1 MYLKRLELR
10 GFKTFASYTDFLF
23 DAGITAVVGP
33 NGSGKSNIADAVR
46 WVLGEQSY
54 TALRGKRTE
63 DMIFAGTSRRA
74 QLGMAEAVLTF
85 DNTSHWLPIDFS
97 EVTVS
102 RRAYRSGENQYLINS
117 SRVRLR
123 DVLELLGKAGLG
135 RQGFVVVGQGLIDA
149 ALSLRPEERRILFE
163 EAAGIHIY
171 QEKRADALNKLAE
184 THQNLLRLHDILS
197 EIAPRMR
204 DLEHQAKRAEEREI
218 LGRDLEKML
227 RLYYGYHWQRLQARV
242 AEADASLHRRQEE
255 LSLGR
260 GRLHEVEALITSTH
274 GRQGE
279 LRRQLSVW
287 HTASADLHSQAEG
300 TGRELAVSRERL
312 SLLQARQME
321 LQAEV
326 LQLKARHSTLDENAA
341 TAEGELHQLQ
351 DDARQQADGLQGLR
365 AQWQHAE
372 ELRHGLERDVEKARD
387 QTFRLATALAD
398 ARNRW
403 KGSRER
409 QAQVLAERDKGQ
421 RELVSVE
428 DGLAA
433 LKDESEK
440 IQRQRAEALQ
450 AMRTVTA
457 RQSRA
462 QDKLAALEAELPAQR
477 EAWAS
482 AARERQRAQD
492 RHEMLQGLRQSM
504 AGFAPGVKA
513 VLEAKSHLSGIVGP
527 VTGLLRVP
535 ERLERAI
542 EAALSSYAQALV
554 VEGWDDAAKA
564 IAELRQ
570 KDAGWATFLPLDS
583 LTPPQPQ
590 RAPVGQGVMGVAQE
604 LVEFDAR
611 YAPVFQL
618 LLGRVI
624 LVEDLDTARQVRTRL
639 RSGQRI
645 VTLSGDVVQATGV
658 VSGGSGKRQGSLLA
672 QEREWRELPA
682 QLASWQE
689 QEQAKETALQKL
701 EREHAACRQDV
712 AAATGELKVLS
723 TQLQE
728 VEKSLSDAQQKTERL
743 QSEIEWRHRLDE
755 GQQREL
761 RALEAKAAD
770 LQREVD
776 QRVHEHG
783 DSKTTLDELMTAS
796 ETARHDEDLAR
807 QAVTDAEMAWAVAQR
822 RAEEHERLLS
832 AQRADAERY
841 AKEMADRSQRAT
853 QLQQEAESLAARV
866 GALQADANDVSAQI
880 TAFGTQ
886 MDPAEAELQVLDSQA
901 ASLEKE
907 LARARQRLTELD
919 TLHSQQVLESERR
932 RDAFESLEH
941 RIEEDLGDIEYPTE
955 RVKQLRLEFLGQQQ
969 VLPPTDT
976 LPENLGTEIR
986 DLKARLRRMG
996 SVNPNAPQEYHEVS
1010 QRHHFLHSQI
1020 SDLEQSANSL
1030 QQVIKELDEVM
1041 KNEFLAV
1048 FAVVATE
1055 FSRYFELLFRG
1066 GQAKLTLTDPDNPST
1081 TGVEILARPPG
1092 KRQQSLALLS
1102 GGERALTATALLL
1115 AVLKARPLPF
1125 CFLDEVDAMLDE
1137 ANVGRFRAMLEEFA
1151 KQTQFI
1157 VITHNR
1163 QTIEAANTIYG
1174 VSMGEDGI
1182 SKVISLQLKDAERAD
1197 SSKQTAVSSQQS
1209 SVDRKSTRLNSSH

>member
-23 DAGITAVVGP
+23 DSGVTAVVGP

-74 QLGMAEAVLTF
+74 QLGMAEAILTF
-85 DNTSHWLPIDFS
+85 DNAGHWLPIDFS

-102 RRAYRSGENQYLINS
+102 RRAYRSGENQYLING

-135 RQGFVVVGQGLIDA
+135 RQGFVVVGQGLVDA

-184 THQNLLRLHDILS
+184 TQQNLLRLHDILS

-218 LGRDLEKML
+218 VGHDLEKML

-242 AEADASLHRRQEE
+242 VEGDASLRRRLEE
-255 LSLGR
+255 LNLGR
-260 GRLHEVEALITSTH
+260 GRLHEVEALITSTQV
-274 GRQGE
+274 RQGE
-279 LRRQLSVW
+279 LRRQLSAW
-287 HTASADLHSQAEG
+287 HKASADLHSQAEA

-326 LQLKARHSTLDENAA
+326 LQLEARHSTLDENAA
-341 TAEGELHQLQ
+341 AAEAEFRQLQ
-351 DDARQQADGLQGLR
+351 DNARQQADGLQGLR

-372 ELRHGLERDVEKARD
+372 ELRQALEQDVERARD
-387 QTFRLATALAD
+387 RTFRLAAALAD

-421 RELVSVE
+421 RECVTVE
-428 DGLAA
+428 EGLAA
-433 LKDESEK
+433 LKDDSRK
-440 IQRQRAEALQ
+440 IKRQRTEVLQ
-450 AMRTVTA
+450 AIRTVTA
-457 RQSRA
+457 RQSKA
-462 QDKLAALEAELPAQR
+462 QKKLAALEAELPAQR
-477 EAWAS
+477 EAWSA

-492 RHEMLQGLRQSM
+492 HYEMLQGLRQSM

-513 VLEAKSHLSGIVGP
+513 VLEARSHLSGIVGP
-527 VTGLLRVP
+527 VSGLLRVP
-535 ERLERAI
+535 ERLEQAI
-542 EAALSSYAQALV
+542 EAALGSYAQALV
-554 VEGWDDAAKA
+554 VEGWDDAVQA

-570 KDAGWATFLPLDS
+570 NGAGWATFIPLDS
-583 LTPPQPQ
+583 LTPPRTE
-590 RAPVGQGVMGVAQE
+590 RAPAGQGVLGLAQE
-604 LVEFDAR
+604 LVEYDAR
-611 YAPVFQL
+611 HAPVFQL
-618 LLGRVI
+618 LLGRVL
-624 LVEDLDTARQVRTRL
+624 LVEDLDTARRMRTRL
-639 RSGQRI
+639 RPSQRI

-658 VSGGSGKRQGSLLA
+658 ISGGLGQRQGSLLA

-682 QLASWQE
+682 RLASWE
-689 QEQAKETALQKL
+689 KQEQAQDAALQKL
-701 EREHAACRQDV
+701 EQEHAACRQDL
-712 AAATGELKVLS
+712 AAAAGELKAFS
-723 TQLQE
+723 TQLE
-728 VEKSLSDAQQKTERL
+728 GAEKSLSDAQQKGERL
-743 QSEIEWRHRLDE
+743 QSEMEWRHRIDE

-761 RALEAKAAD
+761 RALNVKAAD
-770 LQREVD
+770 LQHEVD
-776 QRVHEHG
+776 QRAQEHAE
-783 DSKTTLDELMTAS
+783 SKAALDKLLTAL
-796 ETARHDEDLAR
+796 ETARHDEEMAR
-807 QAVTDAEMAWAVAQR
+807 QAATDAEMAWAVAQR

-832 AQRADAERY
+832 TQRADAERY
-841 AKEMADRSQRAT
+841 ATEMADRSLRAT
-853 QLQQEAESLAARV
+853 QLQHEAESLAARV
-866 GALQADANDVSAQI
+866 AALQAEADHVSAQL
-880 TAFGTQ
+880 AALGTQ
-886 MDPAEAELQVLDSQA
+886 MDPAEAELQVLDSQG

-907 LARARQRLTELD
+907 LTSARQRLTELD

-932 RDAFESLEH
+932 RDAFESLEQ

-969 VLPPTDT
+969 VLPPAET
-976 LPENLGTEIR
+976 LPENLGTEIK

-996 SVNPNAPQEYHEVS
+996 SVNPNAPQEYRDVS
-1010 QRHHFLHSQI
+1010 QRHHFLQAQI
-1020 SDLEQSANSL
+1020 SDLEQSADSL

-1041 KNEFLAV
+1041 KSEFLAV
-1048 FAVVATE
+1048 FGVVATE
-1055 FSRYFELLFRG
+1055 FSRYFDLLFHG
-1066 GQAKLTLTDPDNPST
+1066 GQARLTLTDPDNPST

-1102 GGERALTATALLL
+1102 GGERALTATALLF

-1163 QTIEAANTIYG
+1163 QTIEASNTIYG
-1174 VSMGEDGI
+1174 VSMGEDGV
-1182 SKVISLQLKDAERAD
+1182 SKVISLQLKDAERAATHRPAD
-1197 SSKQTAVSSQQS
+1197 GETFGSQQPAVSS
-1209 SVDRKSTRLNSSH
+1209 

>member
-54 TALRGKRTE
+54 SALRGKRTE

-74 QLGMAEAVLTF
+74 QLGMAEAILTF
-85 DNTSHWLPIDFS
+85 DNASHWLPIDFG

-102 RRAYRSGENQYLINS
+102 RRAYRSGENQYLING

-123 DVLELLGKAGLG
+123 DVTELLGKAGLG
-135 RQGFVVVGQGLIDA
+135 RQGFVVIGQGLVDA
-149 ALSLRPEERRILFE
+149 ALTLRAEERRILFE
-163 EAAGIHIY
+163 EAAGIHVY
-171 QEKRADALNKLAE
+171 QEKRAEALDKLAE
-184 THQNLLRLHDILS
+184 TQQNLLRLHDILS

-218 LGRDLEKML
+218 LSRDLEKML

-242 AEADASLHRRQEE
+242 AEATAALHHRQEE

-260 GRLHEVEALITSTH
+260 GRVHEVEAFVSSTQA
-274 GRQGE
+274 RQGE

-287 HTASADLHSQAEG
+287 HQASADLHSQAEA

-326 LQLKARHSTLDENAA
+326 LQLESRRASLTENTA
-341 TAEGELHQLQ
+341 TAQSALEQLLDTVRQQTAGLQ
-351 DDARQQADGLQGLR
+351 DLR
-365 AQWQHAE
+365 AQWQRTEQA
-372 ELRHGLERDVEKARD
+372 RQGLERDVEKARD

-403 KGSRER
+403 KASRER

-421 RELVSVE
+421 RELVTVE
-428 DGLAA
+428 DGLAT
-433 LKDESEK
+433 LKEQAEK
-440 IQRQRAEALQ
+440 TQRQRAEALQ
-450 AMRTVTA
+450 ALEKAMA
-457 RQSRA
+457 RQNQTQER
-462 QDKLAALEAELPAQR
+462 LATLEGELPG
-477 EAWAS
+477 
-482 AARERQRAQD
+482 ARETWATVARESQRAQD
-492 RHEMLQGLRQSM
+492 RNEMLQGLRESM
-504 AGFAPGVKA
+504 AGLAPGVKA
-513 VLEAKSHLSGIVGP
+513 VLDARAHLSGILGP
-527 VTGLLRVP
+527 VTGLVRVP

-542 EAALSSYAQALV
+542 EAALGSYAQALV
-554 VEGWDDAAKA
+554 VERWDDAARA

-570 KDAGWATFLPLDS
+570 KSAGWATFLPLDS
-583 LTPPQPQ
+583 LTPPPAQN
-590 RAPVGQGVMGVAQE
+590 APAGKGVLGPAQE
-604 LVEFDAR
+604 LVEYDPR
-611 YAPVFQL
+611 YGPAFQL
-618 LLGRVI
+618 LLGRVVV
-624 LVEDLDTARQVRTRL
+624 VEDLDTARRVRPAL
-639 RSGQRI
+639 KPGQRI
-645 VTLSGDVVQATGV
+645 VTLSGDVVQATGIL
-658 VSGGSGKRQGSLLA
+658 SGGSGKRQGSLLA

-682 QLASWQE
+682 QLKSLQE
-689 QEQAKETALQKL
+689 HEEVEKTALQKL
-701 EREHAACRQDV
+701 EGEHSACRQDV
-712 AAATGELKVLS
+712 AAATQELKTLS
-723 TQLQE
+723 AQLQG
-728 VEKSLSDAQQKTERL
+728 VEKSLNDVQQKMERL
-743 QSEIEWRHRLDE
+743 RSETEWRRRLDE
-755 GQQREL
+755 GQLREL
-761 RALEAKAAD
+761 RALEAKATD

-776 QRVHEHG
+776 QHVQGHTDFKSG
-783 DSKTTLDELMTAS
+783 LDKLIQS
-796 ETARHDEDLAR
+796 FDTARRDEGVAR
-807 QAVTDAEMAWAVAQR
+807 QAATDAEMALAAVQR
-822 RAEEHERLLS
+822 RAEEHQRLLA
-832 AQRADAERY
+832 AQRTDAEHY
-841 AKEMADRSQRAT
+841 AQDMADRSQRAS
-853 QLQQEAESLAARV
+853 QSQQEAEKLAAHV
-866 GALQADANDVSAQI
+866 AQLQADANDVSARL
-880 TAFGTQ
+880 AALGTQ
-886 MDPAEAELQVLDSQA
+886 MNPAEAELQVLDSQA
-901 ASLEKE
+901 ESLEKE

-919 TLHSQQVLESERR
+919 TLYSQQVLESERR

-955 RVKQLRLEFLGQQQ
+955 RVKQLRLEFLAQDPN
-969 VLPPTDT
+969 VLPPADT
-976 LPENLGTEIR
+976 LPENLSTDLK

-996 SVNPNAPQEYHEVS
+996 SVNPNAPQEYRDVS
-1010 QRHHFLHSQI
+1010 QRYHFLQTQMT
-1020 SDLEQSANSL
+1020 DLEQSAASL

-1041 KNEFLAV
+1041 KNEFLSV
-1048 FAVVATE
+1048 FTVVAAE

-1115 AVLKARPLPF
+1115 AVLKAKPLPF

-1137 ANVGRFRAMLEEFA
+1137 ANVGRFRGMLQEFA

-1174 VSMGEDGI
+1174 ISMGEDGV
-1182 SKVISLQLKDAERAD
+1182 SRVISLQMKDVERAD
-1197 SSKQTAVSSQQS
+1197 SPAARDSKRQQQPLQP
-1209 SVDRKSTRLNSSH
+1209 RQEREAR

>member
-23 DAGITAVVGP
+23 DAGVTAVVGP

-74 QLGMAEAVLTF
+74 QLGMAEAILTF

-102 RRAYRSGENQYLINS
+102 RRAYRSGENQYLINR

-123 DVLELLGKAGLG
+123 DVVELLGKAGLG
-135 RQGFVVVGQGLIDA
+135 RQGFVVVGQGLVDA

-184 THQNLLRLHDILS
+184 TQQNVLRLHDILS

-204 DLEHQAKRAEEREI
+204 DLEHQAQRAEEREVVSH
-218 LGRDLEKML
+218 DLEKML

-242 AEADASLHRRQEE
+242 AEADASLRRRLEE
-255 LSLGR
+255 LNLGR
-260 GRLHEVEALITSTH
+260 GRLHEVEALISSTQ

-279 LRRQLSVW
+279 LRRQLSGW

-312 SLLQARQME
+312 SSLQARQME

-341 TAEGELHQLQ
+341 AAQGELHQLQ
-351 DDARQQADGLQGLR
+351 DNARQQADDLQRLR
-365 AQWQHAE
+365 AQWQHVE
-372 ELRHGLERDVEKARD
+372 ELRQGLEHNLEKARE

-409 QAQVLAERDKGQ
+409 QGQVVAERDKVQ
-421 RELVSVE
+421 RELVTVE

-433 LKDESEK
+433 LKDDSEK
-440 IQRQRAEALQ
+440 IQRERAEGMQ

-457 RQSRA
+457 CQGQA
-462 QDKLAALEAELPAQR
+462 QDKLVALEAELPAQR
-477 EAWAS
+477 EAWA
-482 AARERQRAQD
+482 AVARERQRAAD
-492 RHEMLQGLRQSM
+492 RYEMLQGLRQSM

-513 VLEAKSHLSGIVGP
+513 VLEARSHLSGIVGA
-527 VTGLLRVP
+527 VSGLLRVP

-542 EAALSSYAQALV
+542 EAALGSYAQALV
-554 VEGWDDAAKA
+554 VESWDDAAKA
-564 IAELRQ
+564 ISELRQ
-570 KDAGWATFLPLDS
+570 KGAGWATFLPLDS
-583 LTPPQPQ
+583 LTPPHTERVP
-590 RAPVGQGVMGVAQE
+590 AGQGVLGLAQE
-604 LVEFDAR
+604 LVEYDAR

-618 LLGRVI
+618 LLGRVV
-624 LVEDLDTARQVRTRL
+624 LVEHLDTARRMRARL
-639 RSGQRI
+639 HSGQRI
-645 VTLSGDVVQATGV
+645 VTLTGDVVQATGV
-658 VSGGSGKRQGSLLA
+658 VSGGSGQRQGSLLA

-682 QLASWQE
+682 QLASWQK
-689 QEQAKETALQKL
+689 QEQAKEAALQKL
-701 EREHAACRQDV
+701 EQEHAACRQDV
-712 AAATGELKVLS
+712 AAATEELKALS
-723 TQLQE
+723 TQLQG
-728 VEKSLSDAQQKTERL
+728 VERSLSEVRQKTERL
-743 QSEIEWRHRLDE
+743 QSEIEWRQRLDE

-761 RALEAKAAD
+761 RALDAKAAD
-770 LQREVD
+770 LQGEVD
-776 QRVHEHG
+776 QRVQEHG
-783 DSKTTLDELMTAS
+783 ASKTALDQLMTAL
-796 ETARHDEDLAR
+796 EAARRDAEAAR

-822 RAEEHERLLS
+822 RAEEHERLL
-832 AQRADAERY
+832 AARRADAERY
-841 AKEMADRSQRAT
+841 AKEMADRSLRAT
-853 QLQQEAESLAARV
+853 QVQHEAESLETRV
-866 GALQADANDVSAQI
+866 GALQAEADQASAQLM
-880 TAFGTQ
+880 ALGTQ

-901 ASLEKE
+901 AGLEKE

-919 TLHSQQVLESERR
+919 TLHGQQVLESERR

-969 VLPPTDT
+969 VLPPAET
-976 LPENLGTEIR
+976 LPENLGTEIK

-996 SVNPNAPQEYHEVS
+996 SVNPNAPQEYRDVS
-1010 QRHHFLHSQI
+1010 QRHQFLHSQI
-1020 SDLEQSANSL
+1020 SDLEQSAGSL

-1041 KNEFLAV
+1041 KSEFLAV
-1048 FAVVATE
+1048 FHVVATE
-1055 FSRYFELLFRG
+1055 FTRYFDLLFRG
-1066 GQAKLTLTDPDNPST
+1066 GQARLTLTDADNPST

-1102 GGERALTATALLL
+1102 GGERALTATALLF

-1151 KQTQFI
+1151 KETQFI

-1163 QTIEAANTIYG
+1163 QTIEAANTMYG
-1174 VSMGEDGI
+1174 VSMSEDGV
-1182 SKVISLQLKDAERAD
+1182 SKVISLQLKDAGSSQQPAA
-1197 SSKQTAVSSQQS
+1197 SSKQTAIA
-1209 SVDRKSTRLNSSH
+1209 